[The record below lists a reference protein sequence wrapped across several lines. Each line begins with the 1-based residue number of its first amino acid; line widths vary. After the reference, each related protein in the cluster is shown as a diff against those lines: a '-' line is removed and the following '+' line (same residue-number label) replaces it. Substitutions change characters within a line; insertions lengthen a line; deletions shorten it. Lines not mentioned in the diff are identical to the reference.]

1 MRVHILNDCK
11 RPGKVTNT
19 DKSPADKE
27 EGAGRGGTHI
37 FAVTGASRSYEAAA
51 GSIFRHHEL
60 ENLAAA

>member
-27 EGAGRGGTHI
+27 GGGTHI
-37 FAVTGASRSYEAAA
+37 LAVTGASRSYEAAA

>member
-27 EGAGRGGTHI
+27 EGAGRGDSHPCGN
-37 FAVTGASRSYEAAA
+37 RSLAQLRS
-51 GSIFRHHEL
+51 GSGEHF
-60 ENLAAA
+60 